1 MIKKSIAIALLLFIV
16 FYSTGCMSHTH
27 VVGKGAQS
35 TQTMESR
42 QWYIL
47 FGLVPLNNA
56 NTAELAKDAVDYT
69 IKTEIT
75 PLDFIM
81 NIVTG
86 FVTIYSRT
94 VTVTK

>member
-1 MIKKSIAIALLLFIV
+1 MIKRSIAIVLLLSIV
-16 FYSTGCMSHTH
+16 FYSAGCMSHTH

-56 NTAELAKDAVDYT
+56 NSAELAKDAADYT

-86 FVTIYSRT
+86 IVTVYSRT

>member
-1 MIKKSIAIALLLFIV
+1 MIRKSIAIILLLFVV
-16 FYSTGCMSHTH
+16 FYSSGCMSHTH

-35 TQTMESR
+35 TQSMESR

-56 NTAELAKDAVDYT
+56 NSAELAKGAADYT
-69 IKTEIT
+69 IKSEIT

-81 NIVTG
+81 NIEIGRAHV
-86 FVTIYSRT
+86 
-94 VTVTK
+94 

>member
-1 MIKKSIAIALLLFIV
+1 MFRKYIAIVLLLFVV
-16 FYSTGCMSHTH
+16 FYSSGCMSHTH

-35 TQTMESR
+35 AQVEQSR

-56 NTAELAKDAVDYT
+56 NSAELAKDAADYT

-75 PLDFIM
+75 PLDFLM
-81 NIVTG
+81 NIFTSFITV
-86 FVTIYSRT
+86 YSRT